1 MTINLFA
8 LSHPNSGGVSQIMFC
23 ICYVMAQ
30 ERLCKYPAL
39 HELEVCQGVDFGF
52 AYKTKDV
59 MTDVPPEPTVEPFTF
74 EDWDKKCG
82 LLSPHENWTLI
93 ATQTVLYVFCYSN
106 VKVCLSTRMRPY
118 E

>member
-1 MTINLFA
+1 MFYAEAAKAANHPIRGKPTNQHLISSGQNTKTECDNSNLFA

-23 ICYVMAQ
+23 ICYVMVQ

-59 MTDVPPEPTVEPFTF
+59 G
-74 EDWDKKCG
+74 K
-82 LLSPHENWTLI
+82 N
-93 ATQTVLYVFCYSN
+93 
-106 VKVCLSTRMRPY
+106 
-118 E
+118 